1 MLQTEPTSTGSWEKV
16 EVGSNRVAL
25 VTGGGSGLGRAG
37 ALAFAAA
44 GFAVVV
50 VDLDG
55 TRARSVAG
63 EVAVAGGRARA
74 LQGDVA
80 DEAANE
86 AMVSLARD
94 DFGGLDCAYNC
105 AGTTP
110 LDKQPLTELDE
121 PTWDRVIDTNLK
133 GIWLS
138 MKHEIPAIAERGGGC
153 VVNVA
158 SAAAFMVT
166 PTNGVYHASKAGV
179 VMLTRFAAQENA
191 ARKVRV
197 NAIAPTAVMTPMIEA
212 VLERTPPGYTSLTT
226 PLGRLPTAEEIA
238 EIAIWFCSDAAAIIT
253 GKTLVVDGGT
263 LA

>member
-1 MLQTEPTSTGSWEKV
+1 LS
-16 EVGSNRVAL
+16 RVAL
-25 VTGGGSGLGRAG
+25 ITGAGSGLGRAG

-44 GFAVVV
+44 GTAVVV
-50 VDLDG
+50 ADRDG
-55 TRARSVAG
+55 AKARSVAF
-63 EVAVAGGRARA
+63 EVEEAGGRAVA
-74 LQGDVA
+74 FDGDVA
-80 DEAANE
+80 DATAAE
-86 AMVSLARD
+86 AMVALARSY
-94 DFGGLDCAYNC
+94 FGGLDCAYNC

-121 PTWDRVIDTNLK
+121 PTWDLVMDTNLK

-138 MKHEIPAIAERGGGC
+138 MKYEIPAIAERGGGC

-179 VMLTRFAAQENA
+179 VMLTRVAAQENA
-191 ARKVRV
+191 VRKVRV

-212 VLERTPPGYTSLTT
+212 VLARTPPGYTPLTT
-226 PLGRLPTAEEIA
+226 PLGRLPTAEDIA
-238 EIAIWFCSDAAAIIT
+238 GVALWFCSDAAAIVT